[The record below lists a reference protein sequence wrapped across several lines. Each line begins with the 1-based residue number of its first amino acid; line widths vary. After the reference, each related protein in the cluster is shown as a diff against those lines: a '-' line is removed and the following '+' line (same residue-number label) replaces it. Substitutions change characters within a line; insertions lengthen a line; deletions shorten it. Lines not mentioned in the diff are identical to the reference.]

1 MLCMLLSKIG
11 FGHARLFAIQSQTL
25 FGRAGTAM
33 NDNATNAE
41 DKRIFIRMS
50 IDSEAFITLPGDN
63 QKRSCIC
70 KDLSAAGMLLD
81 TDFDV
86 SEGTEVL
93 VLIPSQTAGFD
104 DLEAMAEVMRAQ
116 VLDNNRFLLGVK
128 ITTML

>member
-1 MLCMLLSKIG
+1 
-11 FGHARLFAIQSQTL
+11 
-25 FGRAGTAM
+25 M